1 MKEIDFIPDWYRA
14 NRRRRRDLAVRATC
28 LAVLAVAMIA
38 ASAGRYA
45 QTAAAREDLAQL
57 QASFE
62 SQEDVIH
69 GLSVLELRLAELG
82 ASRQLVSDV
91 AGGAPMH
98 GVLAELSHLMP
109 DATTLTELRV
119 AQGRRIAD
127 ARPAAHEDP
136 DSAAPA
142 PDDRDG
148 TLEITGWAV
157 SDINVGSL
165 MSNMARSPLL
175 HDVRLRYSKP
185 AVVNG
190 RQARE
195 FRLTCRLPQFE

>member
-82 ASRQLVSDV
+82 ANQQLVSDV
-91 AGGAPMH
+91 AGGVPMH

-109 DATTLTELRV
+109 DAVTLTALRV
-119 AQGRRIAD
+119 AQGPDSNRIA
-127 ARPAAHEDP
+127 RGQ
-136 DSAAPA
+136 
-142 PDDRDG
+142 R
-148 TLEITGWAV
+148 
-157 SDINVGSL
+157 
-165 MSNMARSPLL
+165 RS
-175 HDVRLRYSKP
+175 
-185 AVVNG
+185 
-190 RQARE
+190 
-195 FRLTCRLPQFE
+195 